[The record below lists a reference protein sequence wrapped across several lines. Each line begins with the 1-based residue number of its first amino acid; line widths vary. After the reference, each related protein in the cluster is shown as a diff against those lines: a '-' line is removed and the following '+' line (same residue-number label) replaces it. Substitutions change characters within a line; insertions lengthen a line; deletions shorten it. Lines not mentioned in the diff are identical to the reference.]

1 MRIESG
7 GMKTKN
13 GKGLNKTIKEIEKR
27 KIEHIK
33 ITISEES
40 QASTNFF
47 DDIYFLHSA
56 IPKENLSDIKLET
69 NFLSKKIK
77 PFMITA
83 ITGGFPKAEKINKT
97 FAKIAQEENIAL
109 GLGSQ
114 RMMKEE
120 RKLKYTYYVR
130 DVAPDI
136 LLVGNIGIAQ
146 LLNYKPI
153 EIEELAKEIDADA
166 MAVHF
171 NILQEILQ
179 PEGDKKL
186 AHFEE
191 KLCELS
197 DLVPVIAKE
206 TGCGI
211 SREVA
216 RKLKECKVKAID
228 VSGYGGTS
236 WAKVEILRK
245 KIRKEDVEEDLAF
258 SEWGIPTPLSIVEA
272 KFSKL
277 PIIASGG
284 IRNGIDAAKAIALGA
299 QIAGA
304 ARTFIKAYIK
314 EGEEGVRKTAKSYIN
329 QMRKVTFLTGC
340 GDIKELSR
348 KHIMITGKLKELFE
362 ERGLDKKLKFK

>member
-1 MRIESG
+1 MNE
-7 GMKTKN
+7 KK
-13 GKGLNKTIKEIEKR
+13 LKEIEKR

-33 ITISEES
+33 IAIGNES
-40 QASTNFF
+40 QASKNFF

-56 IPKENLSDIKLET
+56 IPKEDLSDIKLET
-69 NFLSKKIK
+69 KFLGKKIK

-97 FAKIAQEENIAL
+97 LAKIAQEENIAL

-120 RKLKYTYYVR
+120 KKLKYTYFVR

-146 LLNYKPI
+146 LLTYKPT

-166 MAVHF
+166 IAVHF

-191 KLCELS
+191 KLCEVAE
-197 DLVPVIAKE
+197 LVPVIAKE

-216 RKLKECKVKAID
+216 KKLKECKVKAID

-236 WAKVEILRK
+236 WAKVEIFRKKLRK
-245 KIRKEDVEEDLAF
+245 LDVEEDLAF

-272 KFSKL
+272 KFSRL

-304 ARTFIKAYIK
+304 ARTFIKAYIEK
-314 EGEEGVRKTAKSYIN
+314 GEEGVRKTAKMYIN
-329 QMRKVTFLTGC
+329 QMKKVAFLTGC
-340 GDIKELSR
+340 KEVTELRR
-348 KHIMITGKLKELFE
+348 KHILITGKLKELFE
-362 ERGLDKKLKFK
+362 ARGIK

>member
-1 MRIESG
+1 M
-7 GMKTKN
+7 TKN
-13 GKGLNKTIKEIEKR
+13 KIKEIEKR
-27 KIEHIK
+27 KMEHIK
-33 ITISEES
+33 IAISDES
-40 QASTNFF
+40 QASKNFF

-56 IPKENLSDIKLET
+56 IPKEDLSDIKLEI
-69 NFLSKKIK
+69 NFLGKKIK

-114 RMMKEE
+114 RIMKEE
-120 RKLKYTYYVR
+120 KKLKYTYFVR

-146 LLNYKPI
+146 LLTYKPT
-153 EIEELAKEIDADA
+153 EIEELVKEIDADA
-166 MAVHF
+166 IAVHF

-191 KLCELS
+191 KLYELAQ
-197 DLVPVIAKE
+197 LVPVIAKE

-216 RKLKECKVKAID
+216 KKLRECKVKAID

-245 KIRKEDVEEDLAF
+245 KFKKLDIEEDLPF
-258 SEWGIPTPLSIVEA
+258 SEWGIPTPLSVVEA

-304 ARTFIKAYIK
+304 ARIFIKAYI
-314 EGEEGVRKTAKSYIN
+314 EGGEEKVRKTAESYIN
-329 QMRKVTFLTGC
+329 QIRKVTFLTGC
-340 GDIKELSR
+340 GDIKELNR

-362 ERGLDKKLKFK
+362 ARGLDKKLKFK